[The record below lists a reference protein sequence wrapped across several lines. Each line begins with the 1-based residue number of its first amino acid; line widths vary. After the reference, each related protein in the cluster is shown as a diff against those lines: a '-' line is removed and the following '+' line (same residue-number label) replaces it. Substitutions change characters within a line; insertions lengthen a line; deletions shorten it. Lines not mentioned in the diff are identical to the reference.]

1 MSALRS
7 FRWPAWLP
15 ARVFAAVGLTSVLLM
30 ALLLLVT
37 SRPEPTAPPEYLFV
51 VPDLASSASAGV
63 GRPNGNDFIAR
74 PLFSSSR
81 RPPVPIP
88 VEVVAPPTP
97 SAPSPEIE
105 LTDVTLVG
113 VFESG
118 ATQGIVVRLADG
130 GRERVL
136 KGASLDGWTLQSVGS
151 RSARL
156 SAPGGN
162 TAVLRMAFAEVRA
175 LPPARPPATG
185 LAREPASAD
194 NGATLTTAEDNG
206 NSSTSMEQNAP
217 PAVNPEPISFG
228 SIYRQRY
235 QQNESED
242 QKAESE
248 APQ

>member
-1 MSALRS
+1 MSALRP

-15 ARVFAAVGLTSVLLM
+15 AKVFAAVGLTSVLLL

-37 SRPEPTAPPEYLFV
+37 SRPDPTAPPEYLFV

-130 GRERVL
+130 RRERLL
-136 KGASLDGWTLQSVGS
+136 KGASFDGWTLQAVES

-156 SAPGGN
+156 SAPGGD

-175 LPPARPPATG
+175 LPPAKP
-185 LAREPASAD
+185 SAGRRAGD
-194 NGATLTTAEDNG
+194 ANVADNG
-206 NSSTSMEQNAP
+206 NSSTIAEENAP
-217 PAVNPEPISFG
+217 PAVNPEPMSFG

>member
-15 ARVFAAVGLTSVLLM
+15 PRMFAAVGLSSILLM

-37 SRPEPTAPPEYLFV
+37 SRPDPTAPPEYLFV
-51 VPDLASSASAGV
+51 VPDLASSASAAV

-81 RPPVPIP
+81 RPPVPVP
-88 VEVVAPPTP
+88 VEVVAPPT
-97 SAPSPEIE
+97 SAAPSPEIE

-118 ATQGIVVRLADG
+118 GTEGIVVRLADG
-130 GRERVL
+130 RRERVL
-136 KGASLDGWTLQSVGS
+136 RGDSFDGWTLQAVES

-156 SAPGGN
+156 SAPGGD
-162 TAVLRMAFAEVRA
+162 AAILKMAFAEVRA
-175 LPPARPPATG
+175 LPPARPAA
-185 LAREPASAD
+185 ARRAGEAAV
-194 NGATLTTAEDNG
+194 ADNG
-206 NSSTSMEQNAP
+206 NSSTIAEENAP
-217 PAVNPEPISFG
+217 PAVNPEPMSFG
-228 SIYRQRY
+228 SVYRQRY

-242 QKAESE
+242 QEAESE